1 MIFISAKY
9 KLCVST
15 YVFPLRLVK
24 LSPWI
29 ITSASIIFNTRYL
42 ASPGYPL
49 RSPTALPL
57 FPKKA
62 LSPYKEGYLSQ
73 RRPSWDPAAQ
83 DEFLEAVHFGAV
95 LLGVSPQA
103 PTGPRT
109 VRNPTFYCWDSLSW
123 TR

>member
-1 MIFISAKY
+1 M
-9 KLCVST
+9 
-15 YVFPLRLVK
+15 K
-24 LSPWI
+24 LSSWI

-83 DEFLEAVHFGAV
+83 DEFLEAVQFGAP
-95 LLGVSPQA
+95 G
-103 PTGPRT
+103 
-109 VRNPTFYCWDSLSW
+109 SLSAGPHGAPGLLE
-123 TR
+123 TPLSIAGTLFPGHDNLLKRRQTALTPEIYRQ